1 MTRAA
6 AVSTLVLAAAPSPA
20 WAHLVSSGLGP
31 FYDGALHLLLSPE
44 DLLAAL
50 ALSLLAGQGGKASS
64 RWMVMVLPLAWGVAG
79 TIGFGLGAEVDVQW
93 VKISLLTLL
102 GVLVA
107 AGVGPGPGIMAV
119 LAALVG
125 VVHGLDNGGAI
136 VPAGGVA
143 LVGLTGTVLVL
154 ALLASALAVSLR
166 ADWARIALRVA
177 GSWVAAVG
185 MLMAGWLLQGSG

>member
-1 MTRAA
+1 
-6 AVSTLVLAAAPSPA
+6 
-20 WAHLVSSGLGP
+20 VSSGLGP

-44 DLLAAL
+44 DLLAVL

-64 RWMVMVLPLAWGVAG
+64 RGMVMVLPLAWGVAG
-79 TIGFGLGAEVDVQW
+79 AIGFGLGAEVDVQW

-102 GVLVA
+102 GALVA
-107 AGVGPGPGIMAV
+107 AGVGPGPVIMAV
-119 LAALVG
+119 LATLVG

-136 VPAGGVA
+136 VAAGGVA
-143 LVGLTGTVLVL
+143 LVGLTGTVLLL
-154 ALLASALAVSLR
+154 ALLVSALAVSLR